1 MPAKSNEFTSR
12 LEQGEGV
19 EEVKSG
25 ADHACLVWKGDNVGC
40 KKRVKGEK
48 WGCYR
53 NEKRKLFI
61 TRMFIYVRKKADA
74 LFSRTPAFSSSNK
87 LEFSMIGCLSNVVSK
102 RNFSVEIYCKRKDT
116 CFIV

>member
-1 MPAKSNEFTSR
+1 MLLRAKSYEFTSG

-25 ADHACLVWKGDNVGC
+25 AAHACFVWKGNDVGC

-74 LFSRTPAFSSSNK
+74 LFSRTPAFYSSN
-87 LEFSMIGCLSNVVSK
+87 
-102 RNFSVEIYCKRKDT
+102 
-116 CFIV
+116 